1 MDIDERAP
9 TTEPAPQLT
18 AAQVVA
24 DSQFELVPLSGAFE
38 AASVLPPGTW
48 VTVTCSATRGVEPTI
63 DLTER
68 LAATGYTAMPH
79 VAAHS
84 VRDRAHLQEIVAR
97 LKEAGVNQILVVGG
111 DAKEP
116 GAFPDGLS
124 LLRAI
129 HEMGHHFEEV
139 EVPCYP
145 EGHPAI
151 ADEALVQSLLDK
163 QPYAT

>member
-1 MDIDERAP
+1 MDVDERAP
-9 TTEPAPQLT
+9 TTEPVPQLT

-24 DSQFELVPLSGAFE
+24 DSQFELVPLS
-38 AASVLPPGTW
+38 
-48 VTVTCSATRGVEPTI
+48 

-68 LAATGYTAMPH
+68 LAAAGYTAMPH

-97 LKEAGVNQILVVGG
+97 LKEARVNQILVVGG

-129 HEMGHHFEEV
+129 HETGHHFEEV

-151 ADEALVQSLLDK
+151 ADEALVQ
-163 QPYAT
+163 